1 MTHEDIVFFFGRVLL
16 AALCFHAAHVGW
28 KLAQTYTDAPDR
40 RQRSLAGTAILI
52 INGVLHLVTG
62 AEEGWGQAGNPIPW
76 IHWAWLV
83 IDILV
88 PVFFLRML
96 AAMRQRDALERALAA
111 AAERDPLTGLA
122 NRAGFSRMGLVALAQ
137 AARQDEA
144 SVAVMLDI
152 DHFKRVNDGWGHTA
166 GDAVLR
172 AVARE
177 AQGVLRQQDLL
188 GRHGGEEF
196 ALLLPATTP
205 QAALA
210 MVDRLR
216 QAITQGVPHP
226 GAPEHRLTLS
236 AGIARIHGAGVAGME
251 RAFDQADRALYAA
264 KQAGRD
270 RAVLARGLDGLDA
283 AC

>member
-1 MTHEDIVFFFGRVLL
+1 M
-16 AALCFHAAHVGW
+16 
-28 KLAQTYTDAPDR
+28 
-40 RQRSLAGTAILI
+40 
-52 INGVLHLVTG
+52 LHLVTG

-76 IHWAWLV
+76 VHWAWLV

-88 PVFFLRML
+88 PMFFLRML

-137 AARQDEA
+137 AA
-144 SVAVMLDI
+144 
-152 DHFKRVNDGWGHTA
+152 
-166 GDAVLR
+166 
-172 AVARE
+172 
-177 AQGVLRQQDLL
+177 
-188 GRHGGEEF
+188 
-196 ALLLPATTP
+196 
-205 QAALA
+205 LA

-216 QAITQGVPHP
+216 QAITQRVPHP

-236 AGIARIHGAGVAGME
+236 AGIARIQGAGLAGME
-251 RAFDQADRALYAA
+251 RAFDQADQALHAA

-270 RAVLARGLDGLDA
+270 RAVLARCLDGLDA